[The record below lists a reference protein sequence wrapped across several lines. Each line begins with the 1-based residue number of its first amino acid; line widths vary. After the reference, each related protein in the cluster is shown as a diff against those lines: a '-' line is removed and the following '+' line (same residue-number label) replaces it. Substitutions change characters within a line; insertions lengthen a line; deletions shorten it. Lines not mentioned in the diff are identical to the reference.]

1 MTGIIWLFHPNLPN
15 PDYLTLGFDRVYFED
30 IGVDSITNRFKVL
43 EMLERWWGGSWP
55 DVPTYKKRKYKIFIG
70 ELSNYEYYECEKSR
84 LQRSE
89 RRTYFVH
96 NWNITE
102 QNIYDLYENRIFI

>member
-1 MTGIIWLFHPNLPN
+1 MSGVIWAFHPNLPN
-15 PDYLTLGFDRVYFED
+15 PDYLSFGFDKVYFED
-30 IGVDSITNRFKVL
+30 IGVNSVMNRFELL
-43 EMLERWWGGSWP
+43 ETLERWWGGNWP
-55 DVPTYKKRKYKIFIG
+55 DAPSYKKGKFKIFIG

-84 LQRSE
+84 LQRND